1 MSKISIFHN
10 PRCSKSRK
18 ALAILHEEGHEPDI
32 ILYLEQTP
40 DTAAIA
46 SVLSKLGLSAADI
59 LRRGEAE
66 YKAHFKDITDEDE
79 LISLMVRFPKVIER
93 PIIISGDRAVIGRP
107 PEAVRKLL

>member
-10 PRCSKSRK
+10 PRCTKSRQ
-18 ALAILHEEGHEPDI
+18 ALAILRKEGYEPDI
-32 ILYLEQTP
+32 ILYLEQTL
-40 DTAAIA
+40 DRATIA

-66 YKAHFKDITDEDE
+66 HKAHFKNIADEDE
-79 LISLMVRFPKVIER
+79 LILLMARFPKVIER
-93 PIIISGDRAVIGRP
+93 PIIISGDRAVISRP